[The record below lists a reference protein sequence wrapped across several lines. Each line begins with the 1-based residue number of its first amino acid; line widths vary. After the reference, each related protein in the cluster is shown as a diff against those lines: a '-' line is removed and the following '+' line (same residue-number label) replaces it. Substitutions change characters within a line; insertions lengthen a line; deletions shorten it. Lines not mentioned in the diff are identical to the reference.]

1 MKHFTLRLPVAAV
14 LSAALL
20 MGGCATPQSALDQAN
35 NAAMLTASLNAELVN
50 FRKTQAA
57 IAQARLDSVKRQRA
71 TMARYDTDARF
82 EERVNSAA
90 GATKGAR
97 LIGELRDL
105 SDSRIKDEKDLR
117 AALSEL
123 EVSFSKLL
131 DPLPDESADVQA
143 TQKALAVMGEELS
156 PTDRLKMAAAFAS
169 DVQKSVKANRDKIVA
184 AQQQAA
190 SQPAPTQPAAP
201 K

>member
-1 MKHFTLRLPVAAV
+1 VTGALAATV
-14 LSAALL
+14 LI
-20 MGGCATPQSALDQAN
+20 GGCATPQSALDQAN

-57 IAQARLDSVKRQRA
+57 IAQVRLDSIKRQRT

-90 GATKGAR
+90 GAAKGAR
-97 LIGELRDL
+97 LIAELREL
-105 SDSRIKDEKDLR
+105 SDSRVRDEKELR
-117 AALSEL
+117 SALSDMED
-123 EVSFSKLL
+123 SFSRLL
-131 DPLPDESADVQA
+131 EPLPDESTGVQA
-143 TQKALAVMGEELS
+143 TQKALAVMGEELN
-156 PTDRLKMAAAFAS
+156 PGERLKMAAVFAS
-169 DVQKSVKANRDKIVA
+169 DVLKSVKANRDKIVA

-190 SQPAPTQPAAP
+190 SEPAPTQPAAP